1 MIFRLDYVE
10 FEKLKEFMEEFGV
23 EEVEISYQSGSGI
36 GVSIIATDV
45 NTGMK
50 VDITNYDI
58 GKER

>member
-1 MIFRLDYVE
+1 MNFRLDYVE

-23 EEVEISYQSGSGI
+23 EEVNISYQSGSGI

-50 VDITNYDI
+50 ADITNYAN
-58 GKER
+58 